1 MELPEAFISR
11 TKAILA
17 DEWNDFEQALK
28 AESPTSIRLNPA
40 KKTVFSFN
48 QAVSWASNAYY
59 LDSRPSFTLDP
70 LFHAGCYYVQE
81 ASSMFLEQIVKK
93 QITQA
98 VKVLDLCA
106 APGGKSTQLATV
118 LPEGSLLVANE
129 IIRPRAAVLTE
140 NLTKWGNPHTIVT
153 NNDPAAFGKV
163 AGFFDVLVTDVPCS
177 GEGMFRKNPNAIQEW
192 SVNNVQ
198 LCAERQRRI
207 IADSWPALKSGGLLI
222 YSTCTYNKEENEE
235 NIDWI
240 CRELG
245 AELTETPHRF
255 WPHKTKGEG
264 FFIAA
269 VQKNSAIEPGRFSQ
283 ARIASEAKQSRKKTM
298 DCFERCSRNDDSQSW
313 LISPEDFV
321 ISSDNNFIKAIPK
334 IHWADYTY
342 LKQHLKILS
351 AGITLCEF
359 KGKDRIP
366 DHSLAMSNE
375 LARNAFPAW
384 ELDKETSLKYLRK
397 EALQSIPDGLP
408 KGYVLLTYSGH
419 PLGFVK
425 NIGNRANNLYPQ
437 HWRIRF

>member
-1 MELPEAFISR
+1 MVLPEAFILR
-11 TKAILA
+11 TQAILR
-17 DEWNDFEQALK
+17 DEWNEFEQALK

-40 KKTVFSFN
+40 KMAGFSYGP
-48 QAVSWASNAYY
+48 VISWTSNAYY

-81 ASSMFLEQIVKK
+81 ASSMFLEQMIKK
-93 QITQA
+93 QVTQP

-106 APGGKSTQLATV
+106 APGGKSTQLSAV
-118 LPEGSLLVANE
+118 LPEGSLLAANE
-129 IIRPRAAVLTE
+129 VIRPRAAVLVE
-140 NLTKWGNPHTIVT
+140 NLTKWGNPHTMVM
-153 NNDPAAFGKV
+153 NNDPAVFGKLT
-163 AGFFDVLVTDVPCS
+163 GFFDVLVTDVPCS
-177 GEGMFRKNPNAIQEW
+177 GEGMFRKNPDAIQEW

-207 IADSWPALKSGGLLI
+207 VEDSWPALKPGGLLI

-269 VQKNSAIEPGRFSQ
+269 VRKTGKEKESVIAGLTRHPKSTVNHGMAGQ
-283 ARIASEAKQSRKKTM
+283 AR
-298 DCFERCSRNDDSQSW
+298 NDRGVYRGMEEW
-313 LISPEDFV
+313 ILHPEDFV
-321 ISSDNNFIKAIPK
+321 IFQDNNFIKAVPK
-334 IHWADYTY
+334 IHWADYTLL
-342 LKQHLKILS
+342 LKHLKILS
-351 AGITLCEF
+351 AGITLCEI

-375 LARNAFPAW
+375 LAMNAFPAW
-384 ELDKETSLKYLRK
+384 ELDKETALKYLRK
-397 EALQSIPDGLP
+397 EALQTIPGDLP